1 MRNRPSIASAR
12 SIIGAALT
20 VATLTGSCFAD
31 TLLLTSGEKLVGKI
45 LSEDPTKIVIESAAL
60 GKIEVPRD
68 RVQRLEKEQEAV
80 QAAAPVP
87 GGQEAPTSAA
97 EPGASA
103 VETTQPEKED
113 YFFRLYWDEGLR
125 YQLSEPISVP
135 VPFTEGRRTIGEE
148 VNVSGRLGL
157 RLSLDAAAFSSTG
170 GEPPLPSDFDVR
182 TFRLYT
188 SGEFGLSRRWL
199 YAVQLGSVSGSFDLH
214 EAYLRRPGV
223 EYLGNVTFGYFKVPQ
238 TLDHIAPF
246 GSMTFMEA
254 PSPSLAFAPGNRMGV
269 QIDRTFHDERVNV
282 ALGIYSL
289 GADPGLDFGD
299 ATQSLVRPTF
309 RVTGLPIVDEHGK
322 YGRRLLH
329 LGVSASY
336 VLAGESEIHYRARPE
351 SFLAPYLADTGQIK
365 ATYAVV
371 TGLEALY
378 IDGPLTLQSE
388 FVSSKVDGDLDR
400 YYFNGYYLSGSW
412 FLTGEERPYDKAAA
426 SFGHIKPRADFSW
439 KNKKWG
445 AWEVGLRYSRLNL
458 NSGAIRGGNMGVAT
472 LGLNWYWSRYV
483 RWQLNY
489 EHAKVD
495 EGPSPGTLHIFQ
507 GRLQLTY

>member
-1 MRNRPSIASAR
+1 MIR
-12 SIIGAALT
+12 AALILVT
-20 VATLTGSCFAD
+20 PACSCFAD

-45 LSEDPTKIVIESAAL
+45 LSEDASRIVIESAAL

-68 RVQRLEKEQEAV
+68 RVQRLEKEQEAAT
-80 QAAAPVP
+80 AAAPVP
-87 GGQEAPTSAA
+87 GAQEPPTSAA
-97 EPGASA
+97 VSGPSA
-103 VETTQPEKED
+103 AEATTPEKED
-113 YFFRLYWDEGLR
+113 DYFFRMYWDEGLR
-125 YQLSEPISVP
+125 YQLSQPINVP
-135 VPFTEGRRTIGEE
+135 IPFTEGKRTVGEE
-148 VNVSGRLGL
+148 VSVSGRLGL

-188 SGEFGLSRRWL
+188 SGEFGLSKRWL
-199 YAVQLGSVSGSFDLH
+199 YAVQFGSVSGSFYLH

-223 EYLGNVTFGYFKVPQ
+223 EYLGNITFGYFKVPQ
-238 TLDHIAPF
+238 TLDNIYPF
-246 GSMTFMEA
+246 GGRNFMEA
-254 PSPSLAFAPGNRMGV
+254 ASPSLAFAPGNRMGV
-269 QIDRTFHDERVNV
+269 QIDRTFHDDRVTATV
-282 ALGIYSL
+282 GIFSL

-299 ATQSLVRPTF
+299 TTQSLVRPTF
-309 RVTGLPIVDEHGK
+309 RVTGLPVVDEQGK

-336 VLAGESEIHYRARPE
+336 VLARESEIQYRARPE

-365 ATYAVV
+365 ATYAFVG
-371 TGLEALY
+371 GLEALY
-378 IDGPLTLQSE
+378 IDGPLTLQGE
-388 FVSSKVDGDLDR
+388 FVGSSVEGDVDR

-426 SFGHIKPRADFSW
+426 SVGHIKPRADFSW
-439 KNKKWG
+439 KNKTWG
-445 AWEVGLRYSRLNL
+445 AWEMGLRYSRLNL
-458 NSGAIRGGNMGVAT
+458 NSGAIRGGDMGVIN

-495 EGPSPGTLHIFQ
+495 EGPLPGTLHIIQ
-507 GRLQLTY
+507 GRLQLMY